1 MRLIIDILEP
11 SPTLLK
17 GAPISVFS
25 VFGCFRK
32 TYLFQKN
39 LNWCASQIIKTL
51 HPSHSFGS
59 SGYWQCP
66 VSSMYSNRSSVWPQ
80 KKKRQISKKR
90 AFYHQF
96 RTHGI
101 WNSNP
106 LKTHQARAT
115 HPWTLRVK
123 AAFLFSVPCCGE
135 SSHWLNM
142 TSAASASSAAVS
154 APKKKGLEGEVT
166 WTNT

>member
-32 TYLFQKN
+32 TYLFRKN

-66 VSSMYSNRSSVWPQ
+66 LSSMYSNRSSVWPQ
-80 KKKRQISKKR
+80 KKSVKYPKKG

-115 HPWTLRVK
+115 QGGLFVFGALLRRVVSLAK
-123 AAFLFSVPCCGE
+123 HDIGGKCQFCGGLRTE
-135 SSHWLNM
+135 KKRSWGGSNLN
-142 TSAASASSAAVS
+142 
-154 APKKKGLEGEVT
+154 
-166 WTNT
+166 

>member
-1 MRLIIDILEP
+1 MRLVIDILEP

-66 VSSMYSNRSSVWPQ
+66 VSSMYSNRSSVWPKKNPSNIQ
-80 KKKRQISKKR
+80 KKKKKLPSISDPWDLELKSL
-90 AFYHQF
+90 Q
-96 RTHGI
+96 
-101 WNSNP
+101 NSSGCAQLIP
-106 LKTHQARAT
+106 ER
-115 HPWTLRVK
+115 
-123 AAFLFSVPCCGE
+123 
-135 SSHWLNM
+135 
-142 TSAASASSAAVS
+142 SASIGGLFVFGALLRRVVSLAKHDIGGKCQFCGVS
-154 APKKKGLEGEVT
+154 APRGSNLK
-166 WTNT
+166 